1 MGMVHQDLPDD
12 RFILFRIR
20 MYIYLNIF
28 IAPAQKTYSLS
39 KNHVVLPGGPV
50 SPASPLS
57 PFLPLFPRSPLNI
70 EEV

>member
-20 MYIYLNIF
+20 MYIYL
-28 IAPAQKTYSLS
+28 AQKTYSLS
-39 KNHVVLPGGPV
+39 KNHVFLPGGPV

-70 EEV
+70 QEV